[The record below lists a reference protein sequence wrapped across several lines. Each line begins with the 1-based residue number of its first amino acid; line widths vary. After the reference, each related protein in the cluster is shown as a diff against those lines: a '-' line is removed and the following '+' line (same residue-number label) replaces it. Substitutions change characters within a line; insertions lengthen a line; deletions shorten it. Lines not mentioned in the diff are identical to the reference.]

1 MKKGKLF
8 QVALLML
15 PMMLLTLC
23 GFGQNINL
31 QGTVVDDTG
40 SPIPGVSVTVQ
51 ETTIGTVTDFDG
63 KFTLEVPQ
71 GSKVLVFSFV
81 GMLAQEVE
89 IGSQTTFNVRMKPDV
104 VGLDE
109 VVVVGYGTIKK
120 SDISGSVAS
129 VSTEEMMRKA
139 PTNVAQGLK
148 GAAAGV
154 MVTSQDGAP
163 DANAAV
169 RIRGVATIH
178 GPASPLYVVDGVQVG
193 TNANFLN
200 PADIESMEVLK
211 DASATAIYGARGANG
226 VIMITTKHGTK
237 GSSRIEFSA
246 NFGAQTLPY
255 TLDVQ
260 DADGYAKSIRSAR
273 ASDEGILGLSIWEAQ
288 YDGKRKTIDWQKEMT
303 QMALRQQYNLSASG
317 GTEKTQAN
325 FSLGYLD
332 NEGLVVNSYYERIT
346 ARANVKV
353 NVADFIEV
361 GGDVNFV
368 HSESMGSNSALGN
381 NTNLSSLRDMAFI
394 TPTMDYIADNEKDDN
409 IPNGTYV
416 SPNVVNED
424 GTYGVFYQT
433 NVANEIGKG
442 YDNPYARQMELD
454 NPTNTNRVFAS
465 AYINLNLY
473 KGLSFKSIGSYNFTS
488 KDGYSW
494 TPLRYRYNNGESIP
508 LYGVDMV
515 EEFSLNA
522 SQSNDLALE
531 SYFTYNYKSDMH
543 NLTLMAGNSV
553 SKSYG
558 QWLNNSAKEFPA
570 SNIRKISLTSNL
582 DTKTTDGAFNLQ
594 TRYISYYGRAMY
606 SLMDRY
612 IVTATIRRD
621 GSSNFGAGN
630 LWGSFPS
637 AAFAWRISE
646 ESFMDAAPV
655 VSNLKL
661 RLGWGR
667 TGNAGGATDLS
678 VDQLSSANNLYHFY
692 GSSSNSQVSLSAN
705 GIAQQKVIDT
715 NLKWETNE
723 QVNVGLDLGLYS
735 NKLNITADYFQRTA
749 KDLLIYQ
756 AMRPSTGFVDVYT
769 NFGEIQN
776 KGLELSINYNT
787 NIGRDWQLGA
797 TLTGSSLKNKVIECG
812 GDILKTNDGTTNDG
826 SNVGAVGGGLHW
838 GNHSITRE
846 GGYAVGSFYGYRTD
860 GIFSDQSE
868 IDQLNAIAVAKGHS
882 YYQEA
887 QTQPGDFKYVDINND
902 GQISEED
909 MDVLGNGFPKLNY
922 GLMLDAT
929 YKNWDFSVY
938 MYGVLGQDILSYS
951 AMKLSTMTPS
961 DDCVSNILADVA
973 ADAWSTTNTDG
984 AYPRLSITDLNFNTR
999 TSDAWIKKGDFLKI
1013 SNIQVGYTLPNNIA
1027 KSLKMSGARVYASVQ
1042 NLATFSS
1049 YNKYGDPEVG
1059 QGSVLYTGLD
1069 TGRYPTPRTYTFG
1082 VNIKF

>member
-8 QVALLML
+8 QVALMML
-15 PMMLLTLC
+15 PMMLLTLWS
-23 GFGQNINL
+23 FGQNINL
-31 QGTVVDDTG
+31 QGTVVDDSG
-40 SPIPGVSVTVQ
+40 SPIPGVSVAVQ

-63 KFTLEVPQ
+63 KFSLEVPQ

-89 IGSQTTFNVRMKPDV
+89 IGSQTTFNITMKPDV

-154 MVTSQDGAP
+154 MVISQDGAP
-163 DANAAV
+163 DGNAAV
-169 RIRGVATIH
+169 RIRGVATIN
-178 GPASPLYVVDGVQVG
+178 GIALPLYVVDGVQVG

-237 GSSRIEFSA
+237 GKARIEFSA

-273 ASDEGILGLSIWEAQ
+273 ASDGGVPVLSIWDAQ

-303 QMALRQQYNLSASG
+303 QVALKQQYNLSASG

-332 NEGLVVNSYYERIT
+332 NEGLVVNSYYERLT

-368 HSESMGSNSALGN
+368 HTESMGSNSALGN
-381 NTNLSSLRDMAFI
+381 NVNLSSLRDMAFI
-394 TPTMDYIADNEKDDN
+394 TPTMDYISDGTNN
-409 IPNGTYV
+409 IPEGTYV
-416 SPNVVNED
+416 SPNVVNPD
-424 GTYGVFYQT
+424 GTYGVYYQT
-433 NVANEIGKG
+433 SVANEVGKG

-454 NPTNTNRVFAS
+454 NPSKSNRVFAS
-465 AYINLNLY
+465 AYINLDLY
-473 KGLSFKSIGSYNFTS
+473 KGLSFRSIASYNFTS
-488 KDGYSW
+488 NDGYSW

-508 LYGVDMV
+508 LYGVDMT

-522 SQSNDLALE
+522 SQGNDLAIE
-531 SYFTYNYKSDMH
+531 SYFTYNYKTDMH
-543 NLTLMAGNSV
+543 NFTLMAGNSV

-558 QWLNNSAKEFPA
+558 QWLNVSAKDFPA
-570 SNIRKISLTSNL
+570 SNIRDIGYTNNL
-582 DTKTTDGAFNLQ
+582 DSKTAGGGFNLQ

-606 SLMDRY
+606 SLKDRY
-612 IVTATIRRD
+612 IVTATMRRD

-630 LWGSFPS
+630 RWGSFPS
-637 AAFAWRISE
+637 AALAWRISE
-646 ESFMDAAPV
+646 ESFMDAVPTI
-655 VSNLKL
+655 SNLKL

-667 TGNAGGATDLS
+667 TGNAGGATDLM

-692 GSSSNSQVSLSAN
+692 GSSSSSQASSAAN
-705 GIAQQKVIDT
+705 GFAQQSVIDT

-723 QVNVGLDLGLYS
+723 QVNLGLDLGLYD

-756 AMRPSTGFVDVYT
+756 TMRPSTGFTTVYT

-776 KGLELSINYNT
+776 KGFEFSVNYNT
-787 NIGRDWQLGA
+787 NIGRDWQVGA
-797 TLTGSSLKNKVIECG
+797 TLTGSSLKNEVIECG
-812 GDILKTNDGTTNDG
+812 ADIFNTNDGTTNDG

-838 GNHSITRE
+838 DNHSICRE
-846 GGYAVGSFYGYRTD
+846 GYAVGSFYGYRVE
-860 GIFSDQSE
+860 GIFSNQSE
-868 IDQLNAIAVAKGHS
+868 IDQLNAAAVAKGFD

-887 QTQPGDFKYVDINND
+887 QTQPGDFKYMDINND

-938 MYGVLGQDILSYS
+938 MYGVMGQDILSYS
-951 AMKLSTMTPS
+951 AMKLTTMTPS
-961 DDCVSNILADVA
+961 DDCVSNILADVV
-973 ADAWSTTNTDG
+973 ADAWSPNNTDG
-984 AYPRLSITDLNFNTR
+984 AYPRLSITDLNLNTR
-999 TSDAWIKKGDFLKI
+999 ASDAWMKKGDFLKI
-1013 SNIQVGYTLPNNIA
+1013 NNIQIGYSLPSNIA

-1042 NLATFSS
+1042 NLATISS